1 MPLKV
6 REDIRKLTTSQSNLS
21 RALGLTQP
29 RINQLID
36 EGIVI
41 RDEQD
46 TTGGVMI
53 FESLKN
59 FFVTKARDDETPDY
73 WVEKA
78 RHEEVKR
85 KLAELKIA
93 KIEGKLYD
101 ATTVELVLIE
111 LYTTFRT
118 QLSGLPSKL
127 ATRLEGK
134 SREKI
139 SEILTVEIETL
150 LQELTQL
157 DPDEFRA
164 EFELSDGET

>member
-53 FESLKN
+53 FESLKVD
-59 FFVTKARDDETPDY
+59 F
-73 WVEKA
+73 
-78 RHEEVKR
+78 
-85 KLAELKIA
+85 
-93 KIEGKLYD
+93 
-101 ATTVELVLIE
+101 
-111 LYTTFRT
+111 
-118 QLSGLPSKL
+118 
-127 ATRLEGK
+127 
-134 SREKI
+134 
-139 SEILTVEIETL
+139 
-150 LQELTQL
+150 
-157 DPDEFRA
+157 
-164 EFELSDGET
+164 